1 VGLVL
6 ALGSALSF
14 GMSDF
19 TGALAARRASAITI
33 TITAQLAG
41 LLLLLPALA
50 LLPGESSSGALLLG
64 ALAGLVGTSG
74 LVLYLRCMAIGP
86 MGVVS
91 PLAALV
97 GAAVPVGW
105 GVLLAG
111 EQLAA
116 SDLLGVAAGL
126 AAVVMV
132 AYVPGSSILAAGT
145 RGPLFAAAAGVSF
158 GLFFVALDATA
169 PDSGLWPLLGARL
182 GGSVPLLVLL
192 SFARRPF
199 PTGRAWGLAFTSGV
213 LDMGANVLFLLAT
226 RTGLLSLVALLASL
240 YPVVVLLL
248 ARQVLHE
255 RLTRLRA
262 TGVALALVATALI
275 VS

>member
-14 GMSDF
+14 GVSDF

-41 LLLLLPALA
+41 FVLLVPALLLLPGVSSPSALA
-50 LLPGESSSGALLLG
+50 LGAV
-64 ALAGLVGTSG
+64 AGLVGSGG

-91 PLAALV
+91 PLAAVV

-105 GVLLAG
+105 GVILAG
-111 EQLAA
+111 EQLAIT
-116 SDLLGVAAGL
+116 DTIGVLAGL
-126 AAVVMV
+126 VAVVMV
-132 AYVPGSSILAAGT
+132 AYIPGTSVFAAGST
-145 RGPLFAAAAGVSF
+145 GPIFAAAAGMSF
-158 GLFFVALDATA
+158 GLFFVALDAT
-169 PDSGLWPLLGARL
+169 PSDSGLWPLLGARF
-182 GGSVPLLVLL
+182 GGTVLLVVLL
-192 SFARRPF
+192 ALTRRSF
-199 PTGRAWGLAFTSGV
+199 PTGPALGLAVASGL
-213 LDMGANVLFLLAT
+213 LDMIANVLFLLAT
-226 RTGLLSLVALLASL
+226 RAGLLSLVSLLASL

-255 RLTRLRA
+255 RLTRLQA
-262 TGVALALVATALI
+262 GGVALALLATTLI
-275 VS
+275 VT

>member
-19 TGALAARRASAITI
+19 AGALAARRASAVTI

-41 LLLLLPALA
+41 LLLLVPALT
-50 LLPGESSSGALLLG
+50 LLPGRSSTGALVLG
-64 ALAGLVGTSG
+64 ALAGLVGAGG

-105 GVLLAG
+105 GVVLAG
-111 EQLAA
+111 ERLAV

-145 RGPLFAAAAGVSF
+145 RGPLFAAAAGLSF
-158 GLFFVALDATA
+158 GLFFVALDATHS
-169 PDSGLWPLLGARL
+169 DSGLWPLLGARA
-182 GGSVPLLVLL
+182 GALVLL
-192 SFARRPF
+192 LTLLTVARRPF
-199 PTGRAWGLAFTSGV
+199 PTGRAWGLSFASGV
-213 LDMGANVLFLLAT
+213 LDMSANVLFLLAT
-226 RTGLLSLVALLASL
+226 RTGLLSLVSLLASL

-262 TGVALALVATALI
+262 VGVALALAATALI

>member
-14 GMSDF
+14 GVSDF

-41 LLLLLPALA
+41 FVLLVPALLLLPGVSSPSALA
-50 LLPGESSSGALLLG
+50 LGAV
-64 ALAGLVGTSG
+64 AGLVGSGG

-91 PLAALV
+91 PLAAVV

-105 GVLLAG
+105 GVALAG
-111 EQLAA
+111 EQLALT
-116 SDLLGVAAGL
+116 DTLGVLAGL
-126 AAVVMV
+126 VAVVMV
-132 AYVPGSSILAAGT
+132 AYVPGASVVAAGT
-145 RGPLFAAAAGVSF
+145 RGPIFAAAAGVSF
-158 GLFFVALDATA
+158 GLFFVALDATPA
-169 PDSGLWPLLGARL
+169 DSGLWPLLGARF
-182 GGSVPLLVLL
+182 GGTVLLVVLL
-192 SFARRPF
+192 ALTRRPF
-199 PTGRAWGLAFTSGV
+199 PTGPALGLAVASGL
-213 LDMGANVLFLLAT
+213 LDMVANVLFLLAT
-226 RTGLLSLVALLASL
+226 RAGLLSLVSLLASL

-255 RLTRLRA
+255 RLTRLQA
-262 TGVALALVATALI
+262 GGVALALLATTLI
-275 VS
+275 VT

>member
-33 TITAQLAG
+33 TITAQVAG
-41 LLLLLPALA
+41 LLLLLPALI
-50 LLPGESSSGALLLG
+50 LLPGRSSTGALLLG
-64 ALAGLVGTSG
+64 ALAGLVGSGG

-111 EQLAA
+111 EQLAV
-116 SDLLGVAAGL
+116 SDLFGVVAGL

-158 GLFFVALDATA
+158 GLFFVALDAT
-169 PDSGLWPLLGARL
+169 PGDSGLWPLLGARA
-182 GGSVPLLVLL
+182 GALVLL
-192 SFARRPF
+192 LALLSIARRSF
-199 PTGRAWGLAFTSGV
+199 PTGQAWALAFVSGV
-213 LDMGANVLFLLAT
+213 LDMSANVLFLLAT
-226 RTGLLSLVALLASL
+226 RTGLLSLVSLLASL

-255 RLTRLRA
+255 RLTRLR
-262 TGVALALVATALI
+262 TFGVGLALVATALI
-275 VS
+275 VA

>member
-14 GMSDF
+14 GVSDF

-41 LLLLLPALA
+41 LVLLVPALLLLPGA
-50 LLPGESSSGALLLG
+50 SSPTALLLG
-64 ALAGLVGTSG
+64 TLAGVVGSGG

-91 PLAALV
+91 PLAAVV
-97 GAAVPVGW
+97 GASVPVGW
-105 GVLLAG
+105 GVVLADERLTLPDTLGVLAG
-111 EQLAA
+111 L
-116 SDLLGVAAGL
+116 V
-126 AAVVMV
+126 AVVMV

-158 GLFFVALDATA
+158 GLFFVALDAT
-169 PDSGLWPLLGARL
+169 PSESGLWPLLGARF
-182 GGSVPLLVLL
+182 GGTALLLVLL
-192 SFARRPF
+192 LLARRPF
-199 PTGRAWGLAFTSGV
+199 PTGDALGLAFASGV
-213 LDMGANVLFLLAT
+213 LDMAANVLFLLAT
-226 RTGLLSLVALLASL
+226 RTGLLSLVSLLASL

-255 RLTRLRA
+255 RLTRLQA
-262 TGVALALVATALI
+262 SGVALAIAATALI
-275 VS
+275 VI